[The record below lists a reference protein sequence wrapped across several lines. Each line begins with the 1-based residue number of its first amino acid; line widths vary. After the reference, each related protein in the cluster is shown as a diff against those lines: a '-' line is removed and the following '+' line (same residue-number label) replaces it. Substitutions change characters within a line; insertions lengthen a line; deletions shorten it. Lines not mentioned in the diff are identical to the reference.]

1 MFLSLRLIIC
11 GLLMTCMQAH
21 AAKTL
26 WVTAG
31 SLPRMY
37 TMDDIAREGDLILIG
52 TINGSDVKMLRRWAN
67 ASKALDLRDC
77 RIVAGGEPYY
87 EDYRTEDDVIGS
99 YTFADKELKS
109 LVLPKTLKKI
119 GDYAL
124 GFCGESIELPSTLT
138 WLGDHA
144 FTKNLFRRLHLPASL
159 VHIGNGALNGGRLRE
174 VTVDAGNPAF
184 VMENYC
190 LYTRDHSRL
199 LSYFP
204 PTNERAESFTIRPEV
219 RVIDDRAFNCYRS
232 YNITLNDRLE
242 YIGEEAFKYALD
254 NMAPHQK
261 KLVIPE
267 SVTYIGAGAFEYC
280 LIDSVII
287 SDRVDSLPDFCFSGC
302 SIDYIHLPAKLK
314 HIGYAALN
322 NNRMLNL
329 ELPDGL
335 EVVEGR
341 ALLGLT
347 KSRLVIPSSVRRID
361 QWAFVDVFADTID
374 IQAPL
379 DSIPTAAFYNIEST
393 RKLILP
399 PTLKRIGRSAF
410 YACYQLEDC
419 RLPVGLEEIGSYAL
433 AGADHLKEWHIP
445 ASVQHIGEGAFAVP
459 NFSSHTVYMY
469 AKRPPVDTHLRAF
482 AYWPM
487 EKSVLYVPAGCADN
501 YRYLAPWSYFG
512 TIREFAATGMI
523 SPKCTDERRAV
534 RYFDLQGHPVSADTR
549 GLRIVLTPDGAR
561 KVVR

>member
-1 MFLSLRLIIC
+1 MYLRFFLLICSL
-11 GLLMTCMQAH
+11 LLTGMQAR
-21 AAKTL
+21 AARTL
-26 WVTAG
+26 RVTAG

-52 TINGSDVKMLRRWAN
+52 TINGSDVKMLRRWSN

-87 EDYRTEDDVIGS
+87 ENYRTEDDVIGS
-99 YTFADKELKS
+99 YMFADKELKS

-124 GFCGESIELPSTLT
+124 GFCGESIELPATLT

-144 FTKNLFRRLHLPASL
+144 FTKNLLRRLHLPASL

-322 NNRMLNL
+322 NNRMRNL

-433 AGADHLKEWHIP
+433 AGADHLKEWHLP

-469 AKRPPVDTHLRAF
+469 AGQPPADTHLRAF
-482 AYWPM
+482 AYWTM
-487 EKSVLYVPAGCADN
+487 EKSVLCVPTGCADN
-501 YRYLAPWSYFG
+501 YRHRAPWSNFG
-512 TIREFAATGMI
+512 TIREFDAT
-523 SPKCTDERRAV
+523 AV
-534 RYFDLQGHPVSADTR
+534 RPLQRTAEPAPARYFDLQGRPVSPDSH
-549 GLRIVLTPDGAR
+549 GLRIVLTPDGPK
-561 KVVR
+561 KVI